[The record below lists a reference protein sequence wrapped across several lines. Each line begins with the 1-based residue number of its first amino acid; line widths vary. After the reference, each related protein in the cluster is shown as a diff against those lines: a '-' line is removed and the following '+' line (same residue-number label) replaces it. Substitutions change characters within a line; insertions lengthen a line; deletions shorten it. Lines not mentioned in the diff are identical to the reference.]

1 MKTIVKEDLVS
12 DEVAL
17 ILHSKGISILSDHT
31 ITHERGNH
39 TLEYYKPTQS
49 QLKKYLSQNYQIFVN
64 TMPDLS
70 VNEVQGF
77 DVYVSG
83 FNFPRKVVGFKRT
96 EEEAYNKGFEEALK
110 LISKIN

>member
-17 ILHSKGISILSDHT
+17 ILHNKGIQILSDHT
-31 ITHERGNH
+31 IIYERGSH

-49 QLKKYLSQNYQIFVN
+49 QVKKYLSQNYQIFVN

-70 VNEVQGF
+70 TNEVQGF
-77 DVYVSG
+77 DVYVSS
-83 FNFPRKVVGFKRT
+83 FNFPKKIVGFKQT
-96 EEEAYNKGFEEALK
+96 EEEAYNKGFLEAIK
-110 LISKIN
+110 LIP

>member
-17 ILHSKGISILSDHT
+17 RLWHKGIQILSDHT
-31 ITHERGNH
+31 VIY
-39 TLEYYKPTQS
+39 EYEKENISIEFFKPTQS

-77 DVYVSG
+77 DVYVSS
-83 FNFPRKVVGFKRT
+83 FNFPKKIVGFKQT
-96 EEEAYNKGFEEALK
+96 EEEAYNKGFLEAIK
-110 LISKIN
+110 LIS